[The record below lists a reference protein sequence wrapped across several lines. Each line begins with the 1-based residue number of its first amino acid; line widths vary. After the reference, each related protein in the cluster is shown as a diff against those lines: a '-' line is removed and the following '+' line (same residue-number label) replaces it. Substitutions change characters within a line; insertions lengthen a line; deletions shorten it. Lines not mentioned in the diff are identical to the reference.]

1 MVNSLAPKADL
12 EGKTKDT
19 FTKLA
24 AVETVKQN
32 YKNNR
37 KFQNISQ
44 KNISQKMDSGSSP
57 QKKSCNPYRIAGYH
71 FLTQAEPLSKI
82 DQLEALI
89 SIHFEGCDGCF
100 EGRNRENIDRDAG
113 AVHQIDNRRG
123 QSRFQV
129 DFQANRR

>member
-32 YKNNR
+32 YKKNR

-44 KNISQKMDSGSSP
+44 KNGLRLITT
-57 QKKSCNPYRIAGYH
+57 KKSCNPYRIAGYH

-100 EGRNRENIDRDAG
+100 EGRNRENINRDAG

>member
-32 YKNNR
+32 YKKNR

-44 KNISQKMDSGSSP
+44 KKMDSGSSP
-57 QKKSCNPYRIAGYH
+57 QKNPATHIGLQDIT
-71 FLTQAEPLSKI
+71 F
-82 DQLEALI
+82 
-89 SIHFEGCDGCF
+89 
-100 EGRNRENIDRDAG
+100 
-113 AVHQIDNRRG
+113 
-123 QSRFQV
+123 
-129 DFQANRR
+129 